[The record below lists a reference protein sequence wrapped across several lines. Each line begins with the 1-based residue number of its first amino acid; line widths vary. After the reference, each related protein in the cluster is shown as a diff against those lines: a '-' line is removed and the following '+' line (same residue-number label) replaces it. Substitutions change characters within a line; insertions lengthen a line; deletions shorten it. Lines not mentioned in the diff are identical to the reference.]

1 MSPNAFCLSENRCL
15 KYGATALAFQRRTE
29 KKRGYFF
36 KTAPHAI
43 KRKIHRLKPLA
54 EQ

>member
-1 MSPNAFCLSENRCL
+1 MPFVCQKTVALSMVRQPLPFNA
-15 KYGATALAFQRRTE
+15 GQE